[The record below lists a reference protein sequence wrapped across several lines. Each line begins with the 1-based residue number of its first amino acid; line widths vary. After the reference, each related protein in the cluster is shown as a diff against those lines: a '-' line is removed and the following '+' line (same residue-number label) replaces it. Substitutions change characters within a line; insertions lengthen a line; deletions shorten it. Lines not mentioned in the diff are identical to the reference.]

1 MPSDLTNPVPSSTEV
16 NVLADRLAADM
27 RRRWEEGDRP
37 VTEDYLA
44 AYPALR
50 DHPGAAAEL
59 IYEEV
64 SLRRGRHEPDGSGE
78 VLRRFPQWAAQL
90 RVLLDLRDTLDAEGE
105 PDYPGVG
112 DRLGE
117 FHLLAELGR
126 GRRGQVYLARQPA
139 LADRPV
145 VVKLTPRADAEHLS
159 LARLQHTHIVP
170 LYAAHDDPA
179 RRLRV
184 LCMPFFGGATLAHT
198 LARLGP
204 IPPADRTPTDLWAA
218 VGSGAGKDTVAGE
231 VLSLRPPWAAA
242 NYARVIAHFGACLAD
257 ALQFAHERHL
267 VHMDVKPSNVLLT
280 AEGEPMLLDFHLARP
295 PVAAGDPPPAW
306 LGGTPAYLSPEQRS
320 ALDAVRSGNTV
331 PARVD
336 GRSDVY
342 SLGVVLYEVLAGGLP
357 DAAGSP
363 LSSRNP
369 GVSVG
374 LSDVVARCLKTD
386 PGERYPNAAALADD
400 LRRHLADLPLRGVRN
415 RSLPERWRKWRRRRP
430 HALGAAGVLALLL
443 AAAGFAAGY
452 VEHRREVARA
462 ALDEGNA
469 ELARGRFAE
478 ARGAFRRGLAVVGG
492 LPVRG
497 GLEAELSRGLRR
509 ADRAAAAGDLHAVAD
524 VMRALAVADG
534 TAPADLAKAD
544 RLGRR
549 LWDRRADL
557 FALTAA
563 DLPPAVRDRARADL
577 LDVALVWSDLR
588 IRLAPPG
595 QATAERQ
602 SAIEVLTEADR
613 ELGPC
618 AGVYLERAA
627 LARELGRPADAEVD
641 LRRSAATPPASAWEH
656 VALGAHHLRRG
667 APELARTEFERAVG
681 RDPRSFWARLHLGRC
696 DLALG
701 RVDDALLA
709 FAVCVGLDPD
719 NPVGHLHKGL
729 AHARLGHRD
738 KALADIDRALD
749 LDPADPQAR
758 ALREAVAGTH

>member
-1 MPSDLTNPVPSSTEV
+1 MPTDLTSPVPSSTEV
-16 NVLADRLAADM
+16 NALADRLAADM

-37 VTEDYLA
+37 LTEDYLA

-64 SLRRGRHEPDGSGE
+64 SRRRGRGEPDGSGE

-90 RVLLDLRDTLDAEGE
+90 RVLLDLRDALDAEGE

-117 FHLLAELGR
+117 FDLLAELGR

-145 VVKLTPRADAEHLS
+145 VVKLTPRVDAEHLS

-204 IPPADRTPTDLWAA
+204 TPPADRTPADLWAA
-218 VGSGAGKDTVAGE
+218 VGTGPGNDTAAGE
-231 VLSLRPPWAAA
+231 ARPLPPPWAAA
-242 NYARVIAHFGACLAD
+242 DYARVIAHLGACLAD

-280 AEGEPMLLDFHLARP
+280 AEGQPMLLDFHLARP
-295 PVAAGDPPPAW
+295 PVVAGDPPPAW
-306 LGGTPAYLSPEQRS
+306 LGGTPAYLSPEQGC
-320 ALDAVRSGNTV
+320 ALDAVRSAGRV
-331 PARVD
+331 SAGVD

-342 SLGVVLYEVLAGGLP
+342 SLGVVLYEALAGALP
-357 DAAGSP
+357 DAVPTP

-374 LSDVVARCLKTD
+374 LSDVIARCLRTD
-386 PGERYPNAAALADD
+386 PGDRYPGAAALADD

-430 HALGAAGVLALLL
+430 HALGAAGVLALLV
-443 AAAGFAAGY
+443 AVAGFAAGY
-452 VEHRREVARA
+452 VGHRRELARA

-497 GLEAELSRGLRR
+497 GLEADLGQGLRR
-509 ADRAAAAGDLHAVAD
+509 ADRATAAGDLHAVAE
-524 VMRALAVADG
+524 VMRALTVADG
-534 TAPADLAKAD
+534 ASPADLVKAVQ
-544 RLGRR
+544 LGSR
-549 LWDRRADL
+549 LWERRADL
-557 FALTAA
+557 FALAAA
-563 DLPPAVRDRARADL
+563 DLPPAVRDQARVDL

-588 IRLAPPG
+588 VRLAPPG
-595 QATAERQ
+595 RAAAERR
-602 SAIEVLTEADR
+602 AATEVLTEADR

-618 AGVYLERAA
+618 ARLYLERAA
-627 LARELGRPADAEVD
+627 LARELGRPADAEAD
-641 LRRSAATPPASAWEH
+641 LRRSAATPRASAWEH
-656 VALGAHHLRRG
+656 VALGVHHLRSA
-667 APELARTEFERAVG
+667 APGLARAEFERAVS

-701 RVDDALLA
+701 RADDALLA

-749 LDPADPQAR
+749 LDPTDPQAR
-758 ALREAVAGTH
+758 ALREAVARTH